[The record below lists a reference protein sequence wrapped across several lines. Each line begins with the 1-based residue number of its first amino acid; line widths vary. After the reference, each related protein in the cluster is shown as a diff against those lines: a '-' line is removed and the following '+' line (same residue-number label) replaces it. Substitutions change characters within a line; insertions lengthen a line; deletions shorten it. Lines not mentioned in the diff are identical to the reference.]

1 MALAAGHILR
11 GRYRIVKPVGQ
22 GGFGAVYRAW
32 DLSLKQPV
40 AIKENNAGDV
50 ESQHRFER
58 EATLL
63 AGLRHPSLPVVIDH
77 FILPDQ
83 GQYLVMDFIEGKS
96 LGDLLDERGG
106 PLGEAEALPWIH
118 QVADALTYLHTSSP
132 PIIHRDIKPDN
143 IIIAPNGRAV
153 LVDFG
158 ISKLFRPGQRTT
170 VGAQAV
176 TPGFSPPEQYGRGQ
190 TDARSDV
197 YALGA
202 TLYALLTGGMPP
214 EAPDLSSGADALRP
228 PRQVNPAISET
239 TSGAVMA
246 AMALMMER
254 RLPSAAAFTGRLLGH
269 AAATADGP
277 MVVAPTVA
285 VGVGDWGTPPAVTR
299 VRRSV
304 PYWMWGAG
312 VLGVVALLV
321 GALLVFGGDSLF
333 GAASAAKGSDPN
345 VTLPAAGATDVDA
358 AAGVAAAGVAATP
371 RPSLT
376 VAPVAVA
383 TAALPAPSPL
393 PTLPPQPT
401 KTLTPQPS
409 PTPLSTAT
417 PAALVLYPEA
427 ASFVGRNPLTGEEA
441 SDATLQRRPI
451 AVKVDNAPGARPQSG
466 LSEADVVV
474 EHVTE
479 GGVTRFTA
487 IYYDTA
493 PRVGPVRSGRL
504 IDGELLAM
512 YDAALA
518 HTNPGDELRHWFADS
533 PYSGRLFGESS
544 AGFGRESPGVSS
556 VFVQMSQLW
565 GAVSASGLGA
575 PRFSAYNAFSEAPP
589 PGGSPASSAFASYAG
604 ETVEW
609 VYDPAAGRYER
620 YMDGAPHVDAG
631 SGQPI
636 TAANVVTLSTAHSTS
651 AVCAHETDGVCDAWS
666 HDIQLWG
673 GGPAVVYRDGLRY
686 DVTWRHQQGRNDQL
700 TFTDGH
706 GQPLPLQIGNTWV
719 QVMP

>member
-1 MALAAGHILR
+1 MALAAGHILQ

-32 DLSLKQPV
+32 DLALKQPV

-50 ESQHRFER
+50 ESQRRFEH
-58 EATLL
+58 EAKLL

-77 FILPDQ
+77 FILPGQ
-83 GQYLVMDFIEGKS
+83 GQYLVMDFIEGQS

-106 PLGEAEALPWIH
+106 PLREAEVLPWIR
-118 QVADALTYLHTSSP
+118 QVAGALTYLHTSSP

-170 VGAQAV
+170 MGAQAV

-197 YALGA
+197 YALAA
-202 TLYALLTGGMPP
+202 TLYALLTGGLPP
-214 EAPDLSSGADALRP
+214 EAPDLSSGADVLRP

-246 AMALMMER
+246 AMALMMDR
-254 RLPSAAAFTGRLLGH
+254 RLPSAAAFAGWLSGQ
-269 AAATADGP
+269 APVAATTGMP
-277 MVVAPTVA
+277 VVVSPTVA
-285 VGVGDWGTPPAVTR
+285 VGSGSWGAPPATAGASR
-299 VRRSV
+299 GA
-304 PYWMWGAG
+304 PYWMWVAG
-312 VLGVVALLV
+312 VLGVLALLI
-321 GALLVFGGDSLF
+321 GALLVFGGDNAPLR
-333 GAASAAKGSDPN
+333 AASATEES
-345 VTLPAAGATDVDA
+345 
-358 AAGVAAAGVAATP
+358 VAAAPPSAGESDVATATP
-371 RPSLT
+371 VEPTL
-376 VAPVAVA
+376 APAVVV
-383 TAALPAPSPL
+383 TAALPSPSLL
-393 PTLPPQPT
+393 PTLPPEPT
-401 KTLTPQPS
+401 KTPAPQPT
-409 PTPLSTAT
+409 PTPWPTPT
-417 PAALVLYPEA
+417 PAALILAPT
-427 ASFVGRNPLTGEEA
+427 ASSFDGRNPLTGEVA
-441 SDATLQRRPI
+441 SGATLQRRPI
-451 AVKVDNAPGARPQSG
+451 AVKVDNSPNARPQSG
-466 LSEADVVV
+466 LSEADVVY

-487 IYYDTA
+487 IYYDAA

-544 AGFGRESPGVSS
+544 AGFGRESPGGVNS
-556 VFVQMSQLW
+556 VFVQLSQLW
-565 GAVSASGLGA
+565 GEVSGSGLGA

-589 PGGSPASSAFASYAG
+589 PGGSPAGSASAGYSG

-609 VYDPAAGRYER
+609 VYDAAAGRYER
-620 YMDGAPHVDAG
+620 YMDGAAHVDAG
-631 SGQPI
+631 AGRPI
-636 TAANVVTLSTAHSTS
+636 TAANVVTLWPAHSTS
-651 AVCAHETDGVCDAWS
+651 GVCAHENDSGACDARS
-666 HDIQLWG
+666 HDIRLWG
-673 GGPAVVYRDGLRY
+673 SGPAVVYRDGLRY

-700 TFTDGH
+700 TFIDGG
-706 GQPLPLQIGNTWV
+706 GQPFPLQIGNTWV